1 MNVLFVED
9 SEMCQTLVKSTTEK
23 EFPIV
28 RLTCCKTLAEARKL
42 VEDAEVVILD
52 LGLPDA
58 DHDEVFEWITDCGK
72 PVVIYTASQDP
83 EIAFECVRAGALN
96 VVCKGSPSAQLV
108 MGIYVAMA
116 EFRLQCDEIERRRE
130 LVERLEGVLTSWCG
144 EFGKTLSSCHTQ
156 PAC

>member
-9 SEMCQTLVKSTTEK
+9 SEMCQMLVKSTTEK

-28 RLTCCKTLAEARKL
+28 RLTCCKTLAEARVL

-58 DHDEVFEWITDCGK
+58 DHDKVFQFITDCDR
-72 PVVIYTASQDP
+72 PVVIYTGSIEP
-83 EIAFECVRAGALN
+83 EIAFEAVRAGALN

-116 EFRLQCDEIERRRE
+116 EFRLKCDEIERRRE
-130 LVERLEGVLTSWCG
+130 LAERLEGVLTSWCG
-144 EFGKTLSSCHTQ
+144 EFGKTMLSCQSQSTC
-156 PAC
+156 